1 MPQPEEV
8 PFLVPLLKKTH
19 WYELLKPITQTLSFK
34 NLDHF
39 LHHAYM
45 QENVFPPVE
54 YLFHALSLTDFD
66 QVKVVI
72 LGQDPYHA
80 EGQAHGLAF
89 SVPRGIAIP
98 PSLANIFKE
107 LHADLGIPSSISGDL
122 SYWAKQGVL
131 LINSVLTVKANQAHS
146 HKHRGWEAFTDALIK
161 EISQSKSDVVFI
173 LWGAPAQEK
182 IKLIDSSKH
191 LILQSSHPS
200 PLSAYRTFFGSRPF
214 SKANDY
220 LVSHNHAPIDWRL

>member
-19 WYELLKPITQTLSFK
+19 WYELLKPITQTLTFK

-89 SVPRGIAIP
+89 SVPRGIVIP

-146 HKHRGWEAFTDALIK
+146 HKNRGWEAFTDALIK
-161 EISQSKSDVVFI
+161 EIESIENWTAADKNM
-173 LWGAPAQEK
+173 LK
-182 IKLIDSSKH
+182 IGVLHSAAALNDSRQNDKARELLNKVAHWFENDQDWKDRYDLI
-191 LILQSSHPS
+191 I
-200 PLSAYRTFFGSRPF
+200 
-214 SKANDY
+214 N
-220 LVSHNHAPIDWRL
+220 